1 MQPRPIKG
9 LPFRETISCLQDPH
23 ILRVR
28 RLLMI
33 GVCVLTL
40 LGCAWGIYDLLHAH
54 WGMLAMHFILIGFG
68 GVLAGLI
75 YSGRVR
81 FAAIMMVHGLL
92 VIISVFAFFDMP
104 GNGLPR
110 SVHMF
115 FLPVAAAAT
124 LVFRKDI
131 LYLRVVLPL
140 ILLACCLIFGPA
152 QIGMMHHDL
161 TPSPEVLSVRLWIN
175 YATALLALGIA
186 LLVMQ
191 TDITVRHALF
201 TDMRKAL
208 ADGQFDLHYQ
218 PQVNVQGQVF
228 GAEALLRWRHPSRG
242 VIAPGEFITVAEET
256 GLIQPIGAWVLKKAC
271 EQLVKWSENPATSH
285 LTISVNVSASQ
296 LRQPDFVQEVSEI
309 VSRSGAPHSRLKLE
323 LTESIL
329 ASDVEATI
337 EKMVALRSTGMRWAL
352 DDFGTGYSSLKY
364 LKHLPF
370 DQLKIDRSF
379 VNDLLTNSSD
389 KAIVKTLVALSR
401 NLNMMLIAEGVETN
415 EQLDVLLQKG
425 CRHYQ
430 GYLFSR
436 PLPLSEFEAF
446 LSSYPDS
453 VAYAGLKARMSVA

>member
-54 WGMLAMHFILIGFG
+54 WSMLAMHFILTGFG

-81 FAAIMMVHGLL
+81 FAAIIMAHGLL

-124 LVFRKDI
+124 LVFRKDM

-152 QIGMMHHDL
+152 PIGMMHHDL

-218 PQVNVQGQVF
+218 PQVDVQGQVF

-453 VAYAGLKARMSVA
+453 VAYASLKARMSAA